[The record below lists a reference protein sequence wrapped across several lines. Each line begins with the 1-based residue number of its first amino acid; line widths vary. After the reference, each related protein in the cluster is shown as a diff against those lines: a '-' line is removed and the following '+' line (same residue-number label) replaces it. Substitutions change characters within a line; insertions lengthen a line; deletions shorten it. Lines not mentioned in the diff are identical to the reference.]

1 MYVRYSSV
9 LVFGTELRR
18 AFRLFDKHG
27 DGAISTDE
35 LGSFMKSLGQFPSR
49 DELNT
54 MLKEID
60 IDGRWRDRWVCRYS
74 SPQRARSSP
83 C

>member
-1 MYVRYSSV
+1 M
-9 LVFGTELRR
+9 
-18 AFRLFDKHG
+18 
-27 DGAISTDE
+27 DGVSKDE
-35 LGSFMKSLGQFPSR
+35 LGSFMKNLVQFPSR

-60 IDGRWRDRWVCRYS
+60 IDGRWRYRWVCQYS

-83 C
+83 CYRHGGLVVKASAS